1 MNSKAVGA
9 DMTFCWE
16 DAEIGTMEAS
26 LAAKIIADGKDA
38 ATVAD
43 TAAAYEK
50 LQNNAE
56 SAAARGYVD
65 TIISAADTRKYVIG
79 AFDMLYSKRDERP
92 AKKHTTV

>member
-1 MNSKAVGA
+1 M
-9 DMTFCWE
+9 
-16 DAEIGTMEAS
+16 DAE
-26 LAAKIIADGKDA
+26 LAAKSIADGKDA
-38 ATVAD
+38 QEVAD
-43 TAAAYEK
+43 TAAAYAK

-79 AFDMLYSKRDERP
+79 AFDMLFSKRDERP